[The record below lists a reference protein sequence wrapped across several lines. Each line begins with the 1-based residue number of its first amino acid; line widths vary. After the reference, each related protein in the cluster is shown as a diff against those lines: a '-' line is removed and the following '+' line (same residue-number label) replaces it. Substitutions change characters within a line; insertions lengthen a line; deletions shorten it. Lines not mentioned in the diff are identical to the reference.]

1 MLRSMFAGVSGLR
14 SHQTMMD
21 VTGNNIANVNTFG
34 YKSQRAI
41 FQDALYQVVR
51 GGTGG
56 VNAAS
61 GGVNPM
67 QIGLG
72 ARMASIDG
80 VFSQGALQLTNR
92 ATDVAIQGE
101 GYFVVSEA
109 GQTRYTRAGTFNFD
123 NAGNLVATNG
133 EIVQGWTAAI
143 SDGDGDGIVD
153 AGYTAPAPAAGTQ
166 GNIAIDPALFA
177 SLRDISVN
185 NNGEVVGRDAAG
197 SEYVLATLALATFPN
212 QGGLDRIGS
221 TMFSQSAASG
231 GAQIGT
237 ARTGS
242 RGAVS
247 GGTLEMSNV
256 DLAQEFTQLIMSQR
270 GFQANARTI
279 TASDELLQELVNIKR

>member
-34 YKSQRAI
+34 FKSQRAT

-56 VNAAS
+56 QPAPDAE

-72 ARMASIDG
+72 SRIASIDG

-92 ATDVAIQGE
+92 ETDVALQGD
-101 GYFVVSEA
+101 GFFVLE
-109 GQTRYTRAGTFNFD
+109 QNEYTRAGSFSFD
-123 NAGNLVATNG
+123 NAGNLVAPGG
-133 EIVQGWTAAI
+133 EMVMGYVNPDSTDIAWTPADPANPQELALGELTAYSDIAI
-143 SDGDGDGIVD
+143 NS
-153 AGYTAPAPAAGTQ
+153 AGQITARDAAGTQ
-166 GNIAIDPALFA
+166 QILGQLAVARFNNI
-177 SLRDISVN
+177 
-185 NNGEVVGRDAAG
+185 
-197 SEYVLATLALATFPN
+197 
-212 QGGLDRIGS
+212 GGLDRLGG
-221 TMFSQSAASG
+221 TKYTASAASG
-231 GAQIGT
+231 VADIDVPGGD
-237 ARTGS
+237 
-242 RGAVS
+242 RGDVQ

-279 TASDELLQELVNIKR
+279 TTSDELLQELVNIKR